1 MRYHVTYYGPDGS
14 STPPERIARVKTKAA
29 ARIVIRKRLG
39 GRSSG
44 RWTDEDGRECWHEIR
59 EPGCGGYCIEREA

>member
-29 ARIVIRKRLG
+29 AATASNGRLDHAHPQHPRATLVDHAG
-39 GRSSG
+39 YTLTLR
-44 RWTDEDGRECWHEIR
+44 RVPIAEIL
-59 EPGCGGYCIEREA
+59 A